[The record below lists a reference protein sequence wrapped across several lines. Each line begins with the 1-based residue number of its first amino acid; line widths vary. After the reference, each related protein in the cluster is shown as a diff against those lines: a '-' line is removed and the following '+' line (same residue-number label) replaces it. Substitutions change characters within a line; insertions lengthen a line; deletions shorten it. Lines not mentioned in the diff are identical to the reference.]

1 MYYEN
6 GNEQQKI
13 TPEKISFD
21 CTDNQKIMFSQLKGL
36 LKEGVR
42 LQNEVAGLD
51 EKRAQAYEDLYI
63 KFGKNILGLMHELQD
78 MGLFGDQKEGDR
90 QDKTMYLVVK
100 MPELEDL
107 DNEREISGLDS
118 DVAKI
123 MCDNNDVSFSKV
135 GGTYLPNIHVV
146 CSTWAEVDKD
156 NHFSEAE
163 VKLESHILKHWDKFV
178 ENALNSALN
187 MINNRLNSL
196 SHKRDIVSREVE
208 SMQEIIGSDR
218 QDLEG
223 DEKDLE

>member
-13 TPEKISFD
+13 TSEKISFD

-36 LKEGVR
+36 LQEGVR
-42 LQNEVAGLD
+42 LQNEVASLD

-63 KFGKNILGLMHELQD
+63 KFGNNILGLMHELQD
-78 MGLFGDQKEGDR
+78 MGLFGEQKEGDR
-90 QDKTMYLVVK
+90 QDKNMYLVVK
-100 MPELEDL
+100 IPELESL
-107 DNEREISGLDS
+107 DNERKISGLDS
-118 DVAKI
+118 DEVKI
-123 MCDNNDVSFSKV
+123 MCGNND
-135 GGTYLPNIHVV
+135 TYLPNIHVD
-146 CSTWAEVDKD
+146 CSPWAEVDKD

-208 SMQEIIGSDR
+208 SMQEIIESDG

-223 DEKDLE
+223 EEKDL

>member
-6 GNEQQKI
+6 GNEQQKV
-13 TPEKISFD
+13 TSEKISFD

-36 LKEGVR
+36 LQEGVR
-42 LQNEVAGLD
+42 LQKEVASLD

-63 KFGKNILGLMHELQD
+63 KFGNNILGLMHELQD
-78 MGLFGDQKEGDR
+78 MGLFGEQKEGNR
-90 QDKTMYLVVK
+90 QDKNMYLVVK
-100 MPELEDL
+100 IPELESL
-107 DNEREISGLDS
+107 DNERKISGLEGDE
-118 DVAKI
+118 VKI
-123 MCDNNDVSFSKV
+123 MCSNND
-135 GGTYLPNIHVV
+135 TYLPDIHVD
-146 CSTWAEVDKD
+146 CSPWAEVDKN
-156 NHFSEAE
+156 NHSSEAE

-208 SMQEIIGSDR
+208 SMQEIIESDR

>member
-13 TPEKISFD
+13 TSEKISFD

-36 LKEGVR
+36 LQEGVR
-42 LQNEVAGLD
+42 LQNEVASLD

-63 KFGKNILGLMHELQD
+63 KFGNNILGLMHELRD
-78 MGLFGDQKEGDR
+78 MGLFGEQKEGDR

-100 MPELEDL
+100 IPELESL
-107 DNEREISGLDS
+107 ANEREISGLEGDE
-118 DVAKI
+118 VKI
-123 MCDNNDVSFSKV
+123 MCGNKD
-135 GGTYLPNIHVV
+135 TYLPDIHVD
-146 CSTWAEVDKD
+146 CSPWAEVDKN
-156 NHFSEAE
+156 NHSSEAE

-178 ENALNSALN
+178 ENALNSALD

-196 SHKRDIVSREVE
+196 SHKRDIISREVE
-208 SMQEIIGSDR
+208 SMQEIIESDR
-218 QDLEG
+218 QDLDE

>member
-36 LKEGVR
+36 LQEGVR
-42 LQNEVAGLD
+42 LQNEVVSLD
-51 EKRAQAYEDLYI
+51 EKRSQAYEDLYF

-78 MGLFGDQKEGDR
+78 MGLFGEQKENDR

-100 MPELEDL
+100 MPELESL
-107 DNEREISGLDS
+107 SNEMTTSCWDG
-118 DVAKI
+118 VVKI
-123 MCDNNDVSFSKV
+123 VCGNKD
-135 GGTYLPNIHVV
+135 TYLPNIQVV
-146 CSTWAEVDKD
+146 CSPWAEVDKN

-178 ENALNSALN
+178 ENALNSALD

-196 SHKRDIVSREVE
+196 SHKRDLISREVE
-208 SMQEIIGSDR
+208 SMQEIIESDG

-223 DEKDLE
+223 DEKDL